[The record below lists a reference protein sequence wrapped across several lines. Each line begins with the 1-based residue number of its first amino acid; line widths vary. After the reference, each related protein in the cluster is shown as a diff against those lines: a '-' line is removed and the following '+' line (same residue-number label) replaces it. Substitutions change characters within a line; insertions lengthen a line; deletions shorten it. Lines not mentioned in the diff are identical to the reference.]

1 MSSGCYE
8 TNLIA
13 DHIKAGMSCFY
24 YLHNL
29 KHLKSD
35 GCICT
40 FLSRA
45 MFYPHCAPQFCCCCA
60 VWLQNPLPY
69 FARFPEADIL
79 VSSDATAPTHDDE
92 GLEDPQV
99 IGRHDL
105 NIGEL

>member
-1 MSSGCYE
+1 MIQTTLQTSSKLACLVI
-8 TNLIA
+8 T
-13 DHIKAGMSCFY
+13 M

-29 KHLKSD
+29 EHLKSG
-35 GCICT
+35 GCVCT

-45 MFYPHCAPQFCCCCA
+45 MFYLHCAPQFCCCCA